1 MGKENKPSK
10 PSIKDF
16 RELIDVS
23 IKIAKGREKGSLD
36 DLKGEKVTVNA
47 IEVVKDNSTNDEYIA
62 FTIEEDNE
70 HFFFGGSVIS
80 GILTKWVNYC
90 SSLGYDDFIPI
101 TGIIEEKKSKNNLK
115 YNVFN
120 LVED

>member
-1 MGKENKPSK
+1 MSKAKANK

-16 RELIDVS
+16 KELIDVS

-36 DLKGEKVTVNA
+36 DLKGEKVTINA
-47 IEVVKDNSTNDEYIA
+47 IEVVKDNSTNDKYIA
-62 FTIEEDNE
+62 FTIDEDSE

-80 GILTKWVNYC
+80 DILTKWTNYC

-101 TGIIEEKKSKNNLK
+101 TGTIEEKKSKNNLK

-120 LVED
+120 VEE

>member
-1 MGKENKPSK
+1 MGKTNK

-16 RELIDVS
+16 KELIDVS
-23 IKIAKGREKGSLD
+23 IKIAKGKEKGSLD

-47 IEVVKDNSTNDEYIA
+47 IEIVKDNSTNDEYIA

-80 GILTKWVNYC
+80 DILTKWVNYC
-90 SSLGYDDFIPI
+90 ESLGYDEFIPI
-101 TGIIEEKKSKNNLK
+101 SGTIEERKSKNNLK

-120 LVED
+120 VEE

>member
-1 MGKENKPSK
+1 MSNVNK

-16 RELIDVS
+16 KELIDVS

-36 DLKGEKVTVNA
+36 DLKGEKITVNA

-62 FTIEEDNE
+62 FTIEEDKE

-80 GILTKWVNYC
+80 DILTKWVNYC

-101 TGIIEEKKSKNNLK
+101 TGTIEEKKSKNNLK

>member
-1 MGKENKPSK
+1 MSKANK

-16 RELIDVS
+16 KEMIDVS

-36 DLKGEKVTVNA
+36 DLKGETVTINA
-47 IEVVKDNSTNDEYIA
+47 IEIVKDNTTNDEYIA

-80 GILTKWVNYC
+80 DVLIKWTNYC
-90 SSLGYDDFIPI
+90 TSLGYDEFVPI
-101 TGIIEEKKSKNNLK
+101 VGTIEEKKSKNNLK

-120 LVED
+120 VEE

>member
-1 MGKENKPSK
+1 MSKENKPSK

-36 DLKGEKVTVNA
+36 DLKDKKLTVNA

-62 FTIEEDNE
+62 FTIEEDEE

-80 GILTKWVNYC
+80 DILTKWVNYC